1 MSALEADRLL
11 NTDEAAALLGIAPQT
26 LTDKRWRGDGPPY
39 VKLSR
44 NCVRYFRSAVLAWAQ
59 QRTVTSTTQAK
70 LRNKDAAS

>member
-11 NTDEAAALLGIAPQT
+11 TTEEAAALLGYAPQT

-44 NCVRYFRSAVLAWAQ
+44 NCVRYFRSAVLSWAQ
-59 QRTVTSTTQAK
+59 QRTVTSTTHAK
-70 LRNKDAAS
+70 LRNKESTS